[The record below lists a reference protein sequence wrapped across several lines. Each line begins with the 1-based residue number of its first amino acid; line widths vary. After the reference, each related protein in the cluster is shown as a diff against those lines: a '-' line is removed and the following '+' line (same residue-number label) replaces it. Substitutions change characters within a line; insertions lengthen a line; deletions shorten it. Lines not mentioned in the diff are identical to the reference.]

1 MRILSILSLIL
12 FISTAAF
19 SMGKPPDEKSSGH
32 SNKKQA
38 SILDVLKKNKDKDKK
53 TVVSKSVTSNQ
64 TLVPIELTE
73 EQQFELEENREKYE
87 KFRVKNFS
95 KAQEYLEKIPTSHR
109 TIDEQ
114 RTLESY
120 VVFDEVIES
129 QKIWESQFGKQET
142 TDPATAVQV
151 NRLYKA
157 AQVAILDDELS
168 LASDYLN
175 QAAFLDPKDQ
185 RVKSLGELILGEKP
199 KRENVEAKYHELSI
213 KNIYTGNFAEAAA
226 QLEILVKFSPDNPVI
241 YERLGTAY
249 YLDWNIDKAVQSWK
263 SALYYKSE
271 NKALLERWIAN
282 AEKYKEE
289 QHKEIKQL
297 LAKKKEESGSV
308 IDDSKYIVTVL
319 FTSSDQAKSTSYA
332 QEAAGYLKSGEKI
345 DVRENFETGDFQV
358 VKLVP
363 KPVEK

>member
-1 MRILSILSLIL
+1 MRIVSIFSLIF
-12 FISTAAF
+12 FISTVAF
-19 SMGKPPDEKSSGH
+19 SMGKAPDSKDSDR
-32 SNKKQA
+32 SNKKQT
-38 SILDVLKKNKDKDKK
+38 SILDVFNKKKQK
-53 TVVSKSVTSNQ
+53 TKTKVVAETSTSNGVI
-64 TLVPIELTE
+64 VPIELTE
-73 EQQFELEENREKYE
+73 EQHYELDENREKYE
-87 KFRVKNFS
+87 KFRLKNFS
-95 KAQEYLEKIPTSHR
+95 KAEEYLEKIPTSHR
-109 TIDEQ
+109 SLEEQ
-114 RTLESY
+114 QTLED
-120 VVFDEVIES
+120 FLIFNTVIEN

-142 TDPATAVQV
+142 TDFATAQQV

-185 RVKSLGELILGEKP
+185 RIKSLGEMVLGEKP

-213 KNIYTGNFAEAAA
+213 KNIYTGNFTEAAA
-226 QLEILVKFSPDNPVI
+226 QLEILVKFAPDNPVI

-249 YLDWNIDKAVQSWK
+249 YLDWNIDKAVQSWN
-263 SALYYKSE
+263 SALYYQSE

-297 LAKKKEESGSV
+297 LAKNKKESGSA
-308 IDDSKYIVTVL
+308 IDDSNYNVMVL
-319 FTSSDQAKSTSYA
+319 FTSTDQSKSTSYA
-332 QEAAGYLKSGEKI
+332 QEAAGYLKKGEKI

-358 VKLVP
+358 VKLIP
-363 KPVEK
+363 KPINE